1 MSEIS
6 DYVSQGKDNPP
17 ILGIKEYNS
26 YSFETP
32 KDTGTGTNFKEML
45 IYDISIL
52 NSTALPALAHDSL
65 LFANVSD
72 DTIGQILAL
81 YAREKQ
87 KQIFIAF
94 DREGNYDKVAQS
106 IIRENTVLKL
116 DADGQALFGRKWS
129 RKDVAK

>member
-1 MSEIS
+1 
-6 DYVSQGKDNPP
+6 
-17 ILGIKEYNS
+17 
-26 YSFETP
+26 
-32 KDTGTGTNFKEML
+32 ML

-87 KQIFIAF
+87 KQKFIAF
-94 DREGNYDKVAQS
+94 DRASKYDKMAQS
-106 IIRENTVLKL
+106 IFRENTVLKL
-116 DADGQALFGRKWS
+116 DADEQSLFGRKWG
-129 RKDVAK
+129 RKDTVK